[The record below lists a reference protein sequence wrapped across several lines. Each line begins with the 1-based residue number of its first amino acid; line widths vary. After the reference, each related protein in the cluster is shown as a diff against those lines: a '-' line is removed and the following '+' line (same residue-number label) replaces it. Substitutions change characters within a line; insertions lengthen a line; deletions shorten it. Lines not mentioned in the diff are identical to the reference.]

1 MSQINSIATANTN
14 NKSMGNAVKDL
25 DVDAFLSL
33 MIAELQNQDPL
44 NPMENDQMLAQIG
57 QMREIAASD
66 ALRQTLDSV
75 LLGQNI
81 ASATNLIGA
90 EIEAISDDNQKV
102 TGTVEKVAISDG
114 VPKLHLE
121 ERAGAAVSDDEG
133 DLAEGE
139 YRYRIVWEAGDGTL
153 LGIETTKPI
162 SVDANGKSVVLA
174 NLPETTKGKEIYRT
188 KAGAEGPFHLVGTLP
203 NGKTATF
210 HDTTSD
216 ADLSDAVLNRTP
228 RFVLNAGRTYTV
240 SLSNVGQ
247 IRPPASPT
255 PDTNNKG
262 DTNNST
268 EGSNADQTTGSSD
281 TTDGTTDNTSGI
293 GDTT

>member
-1 MSQINSIATANTN
+1 MSQINGVANSITN
-14 NKSMGNAVKDL
+14 SKSAGNAVKDL

-33 MIAELQNQDPL
+33 MIAQLQNQDPL

-57 QMREIAASD
+57 QMRQIAASD
-66 ALRQTLDSV
+66 ALTQTLDSV

-90 EIEAISDDNQKV
+90 EIEAISDDNQRV

-121 ERAGAAVSDDEG
+121 ERAGAAVSDEEG
-133 DLAEGE
+133 DLAQGE

-153 LGIETTKPI
+153 LGIETTQPI
-162 SVDANGKSVVLA
+162 SVDADGKSVLLA

-188 KAGAEGPFHLVGTLP
+188 KAGSEGPFHLVGTLP

-210 HDTTSD
+210 QDTTADS
-216 ADLSDAVLNRTP
+216 DLSATVLSRIP
-228 RFVLNAGRTYTV
+228 RFVLNAGRSYTV
-240 SLSNVGQ
+240 SLNNVGQ
-247 IRPPASPT
+247 IRL
-255 PDTNNKG
+255 NG
-262 DTNNST
+262 
-268 EGSNADQTTGSSD
+268 
-281 TTDGTTDNTSGI
+281 
-293 GDTT
+293 